1 MKRRGAPEDVPQ
13 VIAIVQPT
21 RAGKISLKKIVREF
35 LQTGKDPLYI
45 EMGEEVLLS
54 AKPSPTAIPVEGSG
68 SRIVLPQAVVK
79 TLGLNQ
85 DTLLAI
91 LEREGAVA
99 LKRFE
104 IADQLGQEAQIVD
117 IENAYRVLRIAY
129 TSPLPETLLPQL
141 KARHSDLA
149 LRYNVRSFLESQE
162 TLAAWQARR
171 RLGCPDEGDKALRQA
186 LVEER
191 LAAQQENGSWEDQ
204 IPLTARHLCE
214 LADLGLTAEHP
225 ALARGAKWLL
235 DRPQSEVNPGMWF
248 GSDALVE
255 AQAKVIAD
263 RRAGKGGRFREIR
276 GPEQRQVIRGDDLI
290 QKPCGPRIMWPN
302 GLVIEAMLRLGYE
315 SHERIQTALS
325 TMTTADWC
333 ECGYQHGVLERHG
346 QDADSEP
353 ALEAFER
360 ICVDQYRFGGM
371 RGPQALAEAD
381 LAHQTNQIRTAYQ
394 ETIAGDEYPLRM
406 PDHIQGCEFITTRSL
421 SQVQDPFVRRFAE
434 AHLWRF
440 AGIQHGP
447 NGTFPEEQYGTG
459 FGQIGILEA
468 VARYNHPASK
478 VMVERALPWVV
489 NAQNEDGS
497 WGEGTRRD
505 VTTLAV
511 VNALLSVEDTLPEGM
526 RP

>member
-21 RAGKISLKKIVREF
+21 RANKISLKKIVREF
-35 LQTGKDPLYI
+35 LQAGKEPLYL
-45 EMGEEVLLS
+45 EMEDEVLLS
-54 AKPSPTAIPVEGSG
+54 AKTSPTAIPVEGSG
-68 SRIVLPQAVVK
+68 SRIILPETAIE
-79 TLGLNQ
+79 TLGLTP

-99 LKRFE
+99 LKRLE
-104 IADQLGQEAQIVD
+104 IVDQPGQEAQIVD
-117 IENAYRVLRIAY
+117 VETAHRVVRTAY
-129 TSPLPETLLPQL
+129 TCPLPEALLPEL
-141 KARHSDLA
+141 KERYGDLA
-149 LRYNVRSFLESQE
+149 LRYNVRHFLEGQE

-171 RLGCPDEGDKALRQA
+171 RLGCPDGGDETLRLK

-191 LAAQQENGSWEDQ
+191 LVAQQENGSWEDQ
-204 IPLTARHLCE
+204 VPLTARHLRE
-214 LADLGLTAEHP
+214 LADLDLTADHP
-225 ALARGAKWLL
+225 GIARGAAWLL
-235 DRPQSEVNPGMWF
+235 ERPQSEVNPGMWF

-255 AQAKVIAD
+255 AQTKVIAS

-276 GPEQRQVIRGDDLI
+276 GPEQKQVVAGDDLI

-315 SHERIQTALS
+315 SHKRVQTALR
-325 TMTTADWC
+325 TMSSDDWC
-333 ECGYQHGVLERHG
+333 ECGYQHGVRDRHG
-346 QDADSEP
+346 QGADAEQ

-360 ICVDQYRFGGM
+360 ICLDQYRYGGM
-371 RGPQALAEAD
+371 RGPQPLAEAD
-381 LAHQTNQIRTAYQ
+381 LAHQTNQIR
-394 ETIAGDEYPLRM
+394 IARQGTSEGDKYRLRL

-421 SQVQDPFVRRFAE
+421 SRVVDPSVRRFAE

-447 NGTFPEEQYGTG
+447 DGTFPKERYGTG

-468 VARYNHPASK
+468 VARYDHPASK
-478 VMVERALPWVV
+478 VMVTRALPWIV

-497 WGEGTRRD
+497 WGEGPRRD

-511 VNALLSVEDTLPEGM
+511 VNALLSVQDLLPEGM